1 MPQIREIA
9 EQVPFADYC
18 AIITND
24 IFTDFLMTQQTA
36 DAMMVSEPAEHR
48 FVGLRINEAR

>member
-9 EQVPFADYC
+9 EQVPFADYY

-48 FVGLRINEAR
+48 FVGLE